1 MDGWIDGWV
10 ELICGESL
18 SISTVNRHCSLRP
31 FSKQLFLSLGSF
43 EIESVSPELS
53 RKEPD

>member
-1 MDGWIDGWV
+1 MW
-10 ELICGESL
+10 ESL
-18 SISTVNRHCSLRP
+18 LISTVNSHHSLRP

-43 EIESVSPELS
+43 EIESVNPELS